1 MRSRIVEVSASLLHR
16 EGPDALSVRRVAE
29 EAGTTTQA
37 IYTLFGG
44 KAGLIEA
51 LYLEGWERLYR
62 ALEAVEESGDL
73 LDYIARLGDAYRACA
88 YANPHFYELM
98 FGKPVPGFDPPP
110 RTRREA
116 RSGFR
121 LLRDTVLRAIDTGC
135 LAGDADEIC
144 HLLWVGAHGF
154 VDLHLHG
161 IAQADDEDALANKH
175 NYAIFESYRPR
186 HQGGSQMTG
195 VPRQAQ
201 RSPHDLTPMTTKETD
216 HAAPQR

>member
-1 MRSRIVEVSASLLHR
+1 MRSRIVEVAVSLLHR
-16 EGPDALSVRRVAE
+16 EGPGALSVRRVAE

-37 IYTLFGG
+37 IYTKFGG

-62 ALEAVEESGDL
+62 ALEAVEETGDL
-73 LDYIARLGDAYRACA
+73 LDYIARLSYAYRACA

-98 FGKPVPGFDPPP
+98 FGKPVPGFDPPQ

-121 LLRDTVLRAIDTGC
+121 LLRDTVQKAINTGC

-144 HLLWVGAHGF
+144 HLLWVAAHGF
-154 VDLHLHG
+154 VDLRLHG
-161 IAQADDEDALANKH
+161 IALADDEDALANKH
-175 NYAIFESYRPR
+175 TYAIFASYRPANE
-186 HQGGSQMTG
+186 GG
-195 VPRQAQ
+195 VR
-201 RSPHDLTPMTTKETD
+201 
-216 HAAPQR
+216 